1 MASSRVAQKPCDGRR
16 GITTAPV
23 MVHFQGRSSGTPP
36 LALKIRPMSRPCE
49 RTAGMSVVCQ
59 HRSMSMS
66 NTYDPGLLR
75 QLKVYDLTGVSR
87 WRGSGTKKAKEF
99 GSQVASQR
107 LELLAKGVP

>member
-1 MASSRVAQKPCDGRR
+1 
-16 GITTAPV
+16 
-23 MVHFQGRSSGTPP
+23 
-36 LALKIRPMSRPCE
+36 
-49 RTAGMSVVCQ
+49 
-59 HRSMSMS
+59 MSMS

-75 QLKVYDLTGVSR
+75 QLKVYGLTGVSR